1 MWRISQ
7 SDTDEGPCTDE
18 GQGTDKG
25 PGTDMGPTIRCKKMF
40 EKWSQNIYN
49 SPNFNKSLGI
59 KEVVSKII

>member
-40 EKWSQNIYN
+40 EK
-49 SPNFNKSLGI
+49 
-59 KEVVSKII
+59 